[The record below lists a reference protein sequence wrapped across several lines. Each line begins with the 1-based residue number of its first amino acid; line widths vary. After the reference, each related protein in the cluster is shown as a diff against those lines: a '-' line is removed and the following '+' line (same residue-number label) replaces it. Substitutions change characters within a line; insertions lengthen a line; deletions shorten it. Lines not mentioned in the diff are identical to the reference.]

1 MRKCRSRLHWI
12 ARIVL
17 LLSVDLDRRCVVR
30 IWDLSHSHRHIQTA
44 DHANANRSYRWEDWR
59 WWFEARFRLSYP
71 PCAREE
77 FECHF
82 SCSPCAEELGRH
94 FLLKVFVLL
103 AQVSSAAI
111 LFAENRYT
119 EQFFFHGKK
128 IFNEKKFFL
137 RIFFLKL
144 ENQVQKFP
152 GRTKIADFRKNA
164 EDWKHWLICQCWQ
177 IRLSAYMPML
187 ANKVLCLY
195 ANVGK

>member
-1 MRKCRSRLHWI
+1 MPMQT
-12 ARIVL
+12 
-17 LLSVDLDRRCVVR
+17 DL
-30 IWDLSHSHRHIQTA
+30 IGEKI
-44 DHANANRSYRWEDWR
+44 EWR

-119 EQFFFHGKK
+119 EQFFFSTEKNFLTK
-128 IFNEKKFFL
+128 KKFFWGFFSSSWKTKYRNFQGEQKL
-137 RIFFLKL
+137 RISAKM
-144 ENQVQKFP
+144 
-152 GRTKIADFRKNA
+152 RKIGSTVS
-164 EDWKHWLICQCWQ
+164 WKQHKKSLRMKMIC
-177 IRLSAYMPML
+177 LD
-187 ANKVLCLY
+187 
-195 ANVGK
+195 

>member
-30 IWDLSHSHRHIQTA
+30 IWDLSHSHCHIQTA

-82 SCSPCAEELGRH
+82 SCSPYAEELGRH
-94 FLLKVFVLL
+94 FLLKNFFVLL

-111 LFAENRYT
+111 LFAEIVTRNS
-119 EQFFFHGKK
+119 FFFREKNFKRKK
-128 IFNEKKFFL
+128 IFFEDFFSWSWKTKYRNFQGEQKL
-137 RIFFLKL
+137 RISAKM
-144 ENQVQKFP
+144 
-152 GRTKIADFRKNA
+152 RKIGSTVLYTDR
-164 EDWKHWLICQCWQ
+164 DRIYWKI
-177 IRLSAYMPML
+177 
-187 ANKVLCLY
+187 
-195 ANVGK
+195 